1 MKSPFENFRKA
12 DFALVG
18 GGVVL
23 LIILVIVALG
33 ANKFFFKTPVL
44 EERDVYFSVFFRG
57 VTITDTQV
65 PFKVGEKT
73 FITIRNVPY
82 TKLYITDV
90 KFDPRRI
97 LLATDKKGNYQPV
110 VDISEPCLFD
120 FIVTVKD
127 KAKMTEDG
135 AVIGGNK
142 VKIGIPVV
150 LEGMNY
156 KLTGVI
162 SNVQFKMPS
171 PNQTPMKNNQNGNE

>member
-1 MKSPFENFRKA
+1 MKSPFENFKKA
-12 DFALVG
+12 DFAIVG
-18 GGVVL
+18 GAVLVLVVL
-23 LIILVIVALG
+23 ILAALG
-33 ANKFFFKTPVL
+33 ANKYFFKTPVL

-57 VTITDTQV
+57 VTITDNQV
-65 PFKVGEKT
+65 PFKVGERT

-97 LLATDKKGNYQPV
+97 LLETEKKGNYQPV

-127 KAKMTEDG
+127 RAKLTEDG

-162 SNVQFKMPS
+162 SNVQLKMPS
-171 PNQTPMKNNQNGNE
+171 NQTTQQNNQNGNQ

>member
-1 MKSPFENFRKA
+1 MKSPFENFKKA
-12 DFALVG
+12 DFAILG
-18 GGVVL
+18 GGLLVL
-23 LIILVIVALG
+23 IVLILATLG
-33 ANKFFFKTPVL
+33 VNKFLFKTPVL

-57 VTITDTQV
+57 VTLTDNQV
-65 PFKVGEKT
+65 PFKKGEKT

-82 TKLYITDV
+82 TKLMITDV

-97 LLATDKKGNYQPV
+97 LLATDKRGNYQPV
-110 VDISEPCLFD
+110 VDISEPCLYD

-127 KAKMTEDG
+127 RAKLTDDG

-142 VKIGIPVV
+142 VKIGIPVI
-150 LEGMNY
+150 LEGKRY

-171 PNQTPMKNNQNGNE
+171 SQNSVIEDNNGNQ

>member
-1 MKSPFENFRKA
+1 MNSPFENFKKA
-12 DFALVG
+12 DFAIVTGAVLVL
-18 GGVVL
+18 VVL
-23 LIILVIVALG
+23 VLAALG
-33 ANKFFFKTPVL
+33 VNKYFFKTPVL

-57 VTITDTQV
+57 VTITDNQV
-65 PFKVGEKT
+65 PFKVGERT

-97 LLATDKKGNYQPV
+97 LLETEKKGNYQPV

-127 KAKMTEDG
+127 RAKLTEDG

-162 SNVQFKMPS
+162 SNVQLKMPS
-171 PNQTPMKNNQNGNE
+171 NQPIQQNK